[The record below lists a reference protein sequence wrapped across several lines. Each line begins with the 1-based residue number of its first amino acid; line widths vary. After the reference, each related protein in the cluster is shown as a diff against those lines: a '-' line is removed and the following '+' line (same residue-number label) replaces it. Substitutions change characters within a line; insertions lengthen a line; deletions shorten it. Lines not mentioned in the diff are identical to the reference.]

1 VVPIDKLTR
10 RRFLRASLTVFIAT
24 GLGILTRCSRRK
36 KCSLDSLKIISRAEW
51 GAVEPRLDSVEGVY
65 DPVANSGGWLVYDEP
80 LEKVLTTIIV
90 HHSAL
95 PLSDGPR
102 EIQQMHFEFKG
113 YADIAYHFLIDETGQ
128 IYEGRSLTVRGAHAG
143 GHNTGTVGVVLLGNF
158 MVDDPTEAQLV
169 SLRTLSACLIDEYSI
184 THMAGHRDFQPG
196 VTDCPGDHLEILLPD
211 LAAEMVIKFG
221 TEGYAGP

>member
-1 VVPIDKLTR
+1 VPISYRITR
-10 RRFLRASLTVFIAT
+10 RGFLKASLIVCVATV
-24 GLGILTRCSRRK
+24 LGTLVQCSRRK
-36 KCSLDSLKIISRAEW
+36 KCSLDSLRIVSRAEW
-51 GAVEPRLDSVEGVY
+51 GAVEPKLDSVEGVY
-65 DPVANSGGWLVYDEP
+65 DPVTNPGGWMVYDEP

-128 IYEGRSLTVRGAHAG
+128 IYEGRSLTVRGAHTG
-143 GHNTGTVGVVLLGNF
+143 GHNTGTVGIVLLGDF
-158 MVDDPTEAQLV
+158 MVGEPTEAQLV
-169 SLRTLSACLIDEYSI
+169 SLRTLSACLIDGYNI

-196 VTDCPGDHLEILLPD
+196 LTDCPGDNLEVLLPD
-211 LAAEMVIKFG
+211 LAAELGIKFG